1 MNFRH
6 FIFLV
11 SFHFISFVAMSQTAA
26 DFVGI
31 FVSSQ
36 TGIQLS
42 INQQNGSF
50 KGEFTAQNQRY
61 GCEAT
66 FAKGGLSGVYFDTGR
81 KIGFTLVKSSGEYML
96 TTEGVNIPMKRT
108 TASSQATAQSSAP
121 TASAPSSSAAKSNG
135 QRLSDAFLGYAFN
148 APSGWQMQQNNGGYA
163 FGRGDQ
169 QVAITVSP
177 HNYNSLADLKKDT
190 QGVQDAN
197 SNTYLNARV
206 DPYSDS
212 GAWVFFN
219 GTIQGKPFTIATI
232 SLISPHG
239 GGINISCVA
248 PASLYNDALTNTLRS
263 IANTVA
269 FSKPQTSALAEQ
281 WKAKLKGKEL
291 LYLNTANGM
300 SDKFSIHLCST
311 GQFTKKEDTSYS
323 SQTFSDNFNYS
334 GRSGDQGRWDVTPQG
349 TTPVLVL
356 RANDGKVFQYQ
367 ITLRQASNELGLN
380 GRRYFVRASEICR

>member
-1 MNFRH
+1 MNFRL

-66 FAKGGLSGVYFDTGR
+66 FVKGGLSGVYFDTGR
-81 KIGFTLVKSSGEYML
+81 KIGFTLVKSSGEYIL

-108 TASSQATAQSSAP
+108 AASSQATAQSSAP

-206 DPYSDS
+206 APYSDL
-212 GAWVFFN
+212 GAWIFFN

-323 SQTFSDNFNYS
+323 SQTFSDNFNYA
-334 GRSGDQGRWDVTPQG
+334 GRSGDQGRWDVTTQG
-349 TTPVLVL
+349 ATPVLVL

-380 GRRYFVRASEICR
+380 GRRYFVRASQNCQ

>member
-1 MNFRH
+1 
-6 FIFLV
+6 
-11 SFHFISFVAMSQTAA
+11 MSQTAA
-26 DFVGI
+26 DFVGV
-31 FVSSQ
+31 FSSSQ
-36 TGIQLS
+36 TGIQLT
-42 INQQNGSF
+42 IAQQNGTF
-50 KGEFTAQNQRY
+50 KGEFTVQNQHY
-61 GCEAT
+61 SCEAA
-66 FAKGGLSGVYFDTGR
+66 FVQGGLSGVYLDSGR
-81 KIGFTLVKSSGEYML
+81 KIGFTLAKPSGEYVL

-108 TASSQATAQSSAP
+108 ASATQTPSNSSQPSA
-121 TASAPSSSAAKSNG
+121 AAPSSSSAKSGG
-135 QRLSDAFLGYAFN
+135 QRINDAFLGYSFN

-169 QVAITVSP
+169 QVALTVSP
-177 HNYNSLADLKKDT
+177 HNYNSLADLKNDT

-206 DPYSDS
+206 DPYSAT

-219 GTIQGKPFTIATI
+219 GTIQGKPYTIATI

-263 IANTVA
+263 IANTVT

-291 LYLNTANGM
+291 LYLKTANGM
-300 SDKFSIHLCST
+300 SDKFSIDLCSN
-311 GQFTKKEDTSYS
+311 GQFVKKENSSYL
-323 SQTFSDNFNYS
+323 SQTYSDNFSYA
-334 GRSGDQGRWDVTPQG
+334 GRSGDQGRWDVITQG
-349 TTPVLVL
+349 ATPVLVL

-380 GRRYFVRASEICR
+380 GMRYFVRASQNCQ